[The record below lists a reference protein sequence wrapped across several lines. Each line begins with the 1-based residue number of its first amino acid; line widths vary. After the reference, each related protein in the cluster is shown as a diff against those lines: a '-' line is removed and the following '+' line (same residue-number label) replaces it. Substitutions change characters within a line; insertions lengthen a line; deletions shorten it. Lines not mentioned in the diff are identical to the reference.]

1 MSSINSNTQKKNNN
15 NFIDASQK
23 ESFDA
28 NKLIVNIGATSFLTG
43 FLGALWAI
51 KRAESKGTYKDLTP
65 KKMAELDEF
74 ARYRIATLFTLK
86 TFALGTILC
95 LSTAGLLTI
104 GIGSWLKQQRL
115 EEDKDWE
122 MLSPQ
127 TIWSNDCVHGSSSF
141 RHVFAVDISMQCV
154 LISKLV
160 LISVNFDEIIEI
172 IVKSFM
178 MMKLVI

>member
-104 GIGSWLKQQRL
+104 GIGSWLKVNNRMNVALQNVVNKDTGYRL
-115 EEDKDWE
+115 THAFKGETDDNDLGDFFDWPF
-122 MLSPQ
+122 S
-127 TIWSNDCVHGSSSF
+127 
-141 RHVFAVDISMQCV
+141 
-154 LISKLV
+154 LV
-160 LISVNFDEIIEI
+160 QIKQKNIKEKASINNNVWLANQ
-172 IVKSFM
+172 
-178 MMKLVI
+178 

>member
-104 GIGSWLKQQRL
+104 GIGSWLK
-115 EEDKDWE
+115 
-122 MLSPQ
+122 
-127 TIWSNDCVHGSSSF
+127 
-141 RHVFAVDISMQCV
+141 
-154 LISKLV
+154 
-160 LISVNFDEIIEI
+160 VNN
-172 IVKSFM
+172 
-178 MMKLVI
+178 

>member
-104 GIGSWLKQQRL
+104 GIGSWLKVNNKAL
-115 EEDKDWE
+115 D
-122 MLSPQ
+122 LS
-127 TIWSNDCVHGSSSF
+127 T
-141 RHVFAVDISMQCV
+141 
-154 LISKLV
+154 
-160 LISVNFDEIIEI
+160 EIAQL
-172 IVKSFM
+172 S
-178 MMKLVI
+178 